1 MSEHS
6 LIIALKYSE
15 KLKEFDDIAQ
25 AEKYFISYKDELLN
39 RLEAIS
45 GQLDGFS
52 PDYTIESLKDIEK
65 LYFPLYRNNTFGKLL
80 LSQKQFESIMSVY
93 WGEVVIK
100 NNADAKW
107 LIEEFAFSQG
117 KYELLVN
124 KGLCNISIFDM
135 FQDLYKR
142 QDNKRQNLLFREY
155 NRYFARQL

>member
-1 MSEHS
+1 M
-6 LIIALKYSE
+6 
-15 KLKEFDDIAQ
+15 KEFDDIAQ

-52 PDYTIESLKDIEK
+52 PDYTIESLKNIEK
-65 LYFPLYRNNTFGKLL
+65 LYFELYRNNTFGKLL

-107 LIEEFAFSQG
+107 LLEEFAFSQR
-117 KYELLVN
+117 KYELLIN

-142 QDNKRQNLLFREY
+142 QGNKRQNLLFREY

>member
-1 MSEHS
+1 
-6 LIIALKYSE
+6 
-15 KLKEFDDIAQ
+15 
-25 AEKYFISYKDELLN
+25 
-39 RLEAIS
+39 
-45 GQLDGFS
+45 
-52 PDYTIESLKDIEK
+52 
-65 LYFPLYRNNTFGKLL
+65 
-80 LSQKQFESIMSVY
+80 MSVY

-124 KGLCNISIFDM
+124 KGLFDM

>member
-1 MSEHS
+1 MLRVLLRRVFRSIIFFSEVLFFAHINIQT
-6 LIIALKYSE
+6 LIGVKNSW
-15 KLKEFDDIAQ
+15 KSSGRAQ
-25 AEKYFISYKDELLN
+25 GLN
-39 RLEAIS
+39 
-45 GQLDGFS
+45 F
-52 PDYTIESLKDIEK
+52 
-65 LYFPLYRNNTFGKLL
+65 
-80 LSQKQFESIMSVY
+80 

-142 QDNKRQNLLFREY
+142 QDNKRQNLLFR
-155 NRYFARQL
+155 